1 MEIKMNAIEMTG
13 TIDKHNQL
21 KLDGALPFLGP
32 KRVKVIVLSPIDD
45 EIDEDSW
52 LKAASRNP
60 AFSFLDDPEED
71 IYSITDGRSF
81 HDEI

>member
-13 TIDKHNQL
+13 TIDEHNRL
-21 KLDGALPFLGP
+21 KLDGALPLLGP
-32 KRVKVIVLSPIDD
+32 KRVKVIVLSPVDD
-45 EIDEDSW
+45 EIDEESW

-71 IYSITDGRSF
+71 IYSSSDGRPF